1 MRHTVTYI
9 VLAFAV
15 CSSALCLT
23 SLAAEPSD
31 TVITLERTTCYGT
44 CPSYTLSIL
53 KDGTVNYIGREYVRV
68 KGTAQWKVDPAV
80 VDSLVREFIKIDYFS
95 LDDRYTRIK
104 NADGTFSE
112 ATGDS
117 PTTITSVN
125 FSGKHKEI
133 VNNEGAPTKLRDL
146 ERAIDEAVNSK
157 KWVSVDA
164 ETVHQKCSQG
174 WNINGKEAQGLF
186 LDAVSKGDADVV
198 RAFIEEGADVKKP
211 IDSILCFARGKEVF
225 ILLIAAG
232 ADPNGRPVYGL
243 YPPLLRAATLGE
255 PDSIG
260 VLLKAGARVDI
271 ESSDG
276 TTALMMAAR
285 SGVPDSVKLLIAAG
299 ANPAKK
305 NASGWMA
312 MDFARNG
319 EEIYPGPYGPPP
331 DFRASFE
338 EIRRLLASTQKTK
351 SPD

>member
-53 KDGTVNYIGREYVRV
+53 KDGTVNYIGRDYVRV
-68 KGTAQWKVDPAV
+68 KGTAQWKVEPAV
-80 VDSLVREFIKIDYFS
+80 VDSLVKEFLKIDYFS
-95 LDDRYTRIK
+95 LDDEYTRIK
-104 NADGTFSE
+104 NLDGTFSDV
-112 ATGDS
+112 TDL
-117 PTTITSVN
+117 PTTITSLS

-133 VNNEGAPTKLRDL
+133 VDYLGAPRKLRDL
-146 ERAIDEAVNSK
+146 ERAIDKAVDSK
-157 KWVSVDA
+157 KWVSIDA

-174 WNINGKEAQGLF
+174 WNIKGKEAQGLF

-211 IDSILCFARGKEVF
+211 INSILCFARGKEVF
-225 ILLIAAG
+225 KLLIAAG
-232 ADPNGRPVYGL
+232 ADPNGRPVYDL

-305 NASGWMA
+305 NASGWTA

-331 DFRASFE
+331 DFRASFD
-338 EIRRLLASTQKTK
+338 EIRRLLASPK
-351 SPD
+351 STD